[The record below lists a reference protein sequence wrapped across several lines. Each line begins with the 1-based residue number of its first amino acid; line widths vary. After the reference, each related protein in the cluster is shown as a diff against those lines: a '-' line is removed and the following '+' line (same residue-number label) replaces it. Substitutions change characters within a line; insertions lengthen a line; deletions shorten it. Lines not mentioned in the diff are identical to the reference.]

1 MQQRKRHTVLRTA
14 PLRQVTRLPS
24 HAALRHAVRMEAS
37 LTDTLCTRCGLCCDG
52 TLFADVELASRA
64 EATRLEALGLE
75 IESDDDAPLLVQPC
89 AALRGRRCSIY
100 AHRPGC
106 CRTFECK
113 LLRDVR
119 GGVVSVE
126 EAGEHISHALESIH
140 EVQEL
145 LVQVGPGEPRLPLM
159 ERCAEVL
166 MHDGPAEPAI
176 QRARTRLTGAMAG
189 LERQVRDVFLG
200 GRGPAR

>member
-1 MQQRKRHTVLRTA
+1 MDSL
-14 PLRQVTRLPS
+14 
-24 HAALRHAVRMEAS
+24 

-64 EATRLEALGLE
+64 EATRLEGLGLE

-113 LLRDVR
+113 LLQDVR
-119 GGVVSVE
+119 RGTVSVE
-126 EAGEHISHALESIH
+126 RAGEHISGTLESIR
-140 EVQEL
+140 EVREL
-145 LVQVGPGEPRLPLM
+145 LVQIGPSDERLPLT
-159 ERCAEVL
+159 ERCAEAISRASAA
-166 MHDGPAEPAI
+166 DPAMR
-176 QRARTRLTGAMAG
+176 RASARLSTAMVG
-189 LERQVRDVFLG
+189 LEQRIRTVFLG
-200 GRGPAR
+200 RRAAAD